1 LIYLGSFYR
10 KKNISKNLTR
20 EKKYFF
26 FWIKKNLLIVLQQI
40 FNPYSFSLTHSL
52 LILYLLVGTNRR
64 LCYLVLND
72 DVWLIYESFSYTIL
86 NNVVAD
92 LSFGQVVR
100 TFSQCV
106 ANVFSCGSQFSIAFS
121 SLEHVDLSQLC
132 VTECKKNIWE
142 KLATSRWCFIVLFN
156 NKDC

>member
-1 LIYLGSFYR
+1 
-10 KKNISKNLTR
+10 
-20 EKKYFF
+20 
-26 FWIKKNLLIVLQQI
+26 VLQQI

-132 VTECKKNIWE
+132 VTECKKNICMRKTCNFE
-142 KLATSRWCFIVLFN
+142 VMFYSTFQQQRLLIVQIGLVSSLASKLR
-156 NKDC
+156 